1 MDKKLRNL
9 FTVLIIVFSILTVI
23 FIFTAGT
30 DKSIFRKF
38 TDNILID
45 IIAAVV
51 CGAAV
56 MFISFYYS
64 MITETQVFDEIVRLN
79 LKKIIRLKEK
89 GWSDEK
95 IAKDLAY
102 AMNLKKGFRHNYA
115 VRKFVLLLSN
125 IDKIKEKEKNG

>member
-1 MDKKLRNL
+1 MDKKLRNF
-9 FTVLIIVFSILTVI
+9 FTVLIIIFSLLTVI

-30 DKSIFRKF
+30 DRSIFRKF

-45 IIAAVV
+45 IIAAII

-64 MITETQVFDEIVRLN
+64 MITETKVFDEIVKLN
-79 LKKIIRLKEK
+79 IKKIKRLKEK

-95 IAKDLAY
+95 IAKDLAN
-102 AMNLKKGFRHNYA
+102 AMNLKRGFRHNYA
-115 VRKFVLLLSN
+115 VRKFILLLSN
-125 IDKIKEKEKNG
+125 IGKIEEKNE